1 MPTLPLQLMEKP
13 KIIFYLDDDT
23 EDLDYFKEVGE
34 DLGHSVYL
42 FAEGHDMLEELRR
55 QEIIPDVIFLDV
67 HMPILNGE
75 EILILLKN
83 STAWKSIPAVMI
95 SGAYPKKLIK
105 YFSDAG
111 AAHLLKKTGTNLKS
125 GIENALAEIFKA

>member
-1 MPTLPLQLMEKP
+1 MEKT

-34 DLGHSVYL
+34 ELGHTVYL
-42 FAEGHDMLEELRR
+42 FSEGHDLLEELKR

-83 STAWKSIPAVMI
+83 AMDWKSIPVVMI

-105 YFSDAG
+105 YFLDAG
-111 AAHLLKKTGTNLKS
+111 AAHLLKKTGTNLKA
-125 GIENALAEIFKA
+125 GIESALAEIFKP